1 MEIFGIIG
9 WQDSGKTTLVVKL
22 IPEIMS
28 RGCSVSSMKH
38 THHNFD
44 IDKPGKD
51 SFEHRKAGA
60 TEVMVGSA
68 KRWALIHEL
77 AEQEEPTM
85 DELVA
90 LMTPV
95 DLLLVEGFKRDQHA
109 KIEVHRAATKKPL
122 ICENDPTVI
131 AVASDEPLPSLDIP
145 VLDINNVAAVADF
158 ILAHCEL
165 EASE

>member
-1 MEIFGIIG
+1 MKVFGIIG
-9 WQDSGKTTLVVKL
+9 WKNSGKTTLVVKL

-28 RGCSVSSMKH
+28 RGFTVSSMKH

-60 TEVMVGSA
+60 TEVMAGSS

-77 AEQEEPTM
+77 VAQEEPTM
-85 DELVA
+85 VELIK

-95 DLLLVEGFKRDQHA
+95 DLLLVEGFKGNQHK
-109 KIEVHRAATKKPL
+109 KIEVHRAATGKPL
-122 ICENDPTVI
+122 ICESDPTIV
-131 AVASDEPLPSLDIP
+131 AVASDEALPNLNIP
-145 VLDINNVAAVADF
+145 VLRINNVAEVTNF
-158 ILAHCEL
+158 VLEYCEL
-165 EASE
+165 GAS

>member
-1 MEIFGIIG
+1 MKIFGIIG

-77 AEQEEPTM
+77 TEQEEPTM
-85 DELVA
+85 DDLVA

-109 KIEVHRAATKKPL
+109 KIEVHRAATGKPL
-122 ICENDPTVI
+122 ICKSDPTVI
-131 AVASDEPLPSLDIP
+131 AVASDEPLPNLDIP

-158 ILAHCEL
+158 VLTHCEL
-165 EASE
+165 EAS

>member
-1 MEIFGIIG
+1 MKIFGIIG

-77 AEQEEPTM
+77 TEQEELTM
-85 DELVA
+85 DDLVA

-109 KIEVHRAATKKPL
+109 KIEVHRAATGKSL
-122 ICENDPTVI
+122 ICESDPTVI
-131 AVASDEPLPSLDIP
+131 AVASDEPLPNLDIP

-158 ILAHCEL
+158 VLTHCEL
-165 EASE
+165 EAS